1 MGPDR
6 AIASESIAA
15 EAIGASP
22 ILASV
27 AAKRTV
33 NPVYRPTAELCP
45 AFGLCFSWQAS
56 RR

>member
-1 MGPDR
+1 MGSDR
-6 AIASESIAA
+6 AIVSESIAA

-33 NPVYRPTAELCP
+33 NPVYRPTAELCR
-45 AFGLCFSWQAS
+45 AFGFCFSGQAC
-56 RR
+56 RL

>member
-1 MGPDR
+1 MGSDR

-45 AFGLCFSWQAS
+45 AYGLCFSWQAS